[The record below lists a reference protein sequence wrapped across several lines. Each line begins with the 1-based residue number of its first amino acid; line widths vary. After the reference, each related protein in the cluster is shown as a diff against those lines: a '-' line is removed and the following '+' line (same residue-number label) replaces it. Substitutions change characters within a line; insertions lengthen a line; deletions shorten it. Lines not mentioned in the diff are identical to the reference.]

1 MYYNTL
7 FVPNFHSQIATHTE
21 PRKVITSIF
30 PCILAVSHF
39 SPMDMTVS
47 LCALLQTQLRGP
59 WASFFVQSRDKPLH
73 ILGMIAGV
81 ISLMVV
87 VTVFISTIMFMRNKK
102 SNRILP
108 HRRIRRRNKPP
119 VTFKFPN
126 SGEKLLI
133 QEPEVMVGVNCS
145 NCNIASGHP
154 LPPNHN
160 MNVVTGHHWSP
171 NHNVSMVSGRHWPPP
186 PPNAPAL
193 PPLLPGGRP
202 GDRQWV
208 VPTVL
213 GTVAQ
218 IKPKRN
224 RNRPVDSVNAALVSE
239 LKMRLDQRRLA
250 NCS

>member
-47 LCALLQTQLRGP
+47 LCALLQTQHRGP

-102 SNRILP
+102 SNRIDP
-108 HRRIRRRNKPP
+108 
-119 VTFKFPN
+119 
-126 SGEKLLI
+126 
-133 QEPEVMVGVNCS
+133 
-145 NCNIASGHP
+145 A
-154 LPPNHN
+154 
-160 MNVVTGHHWSP
+160 
-171 NHNVSMVSGRHWPPP
+171 PPP
-186 PPNAPAL
+186 HPEAKQTTRDLQVPELWRETPNPRTRGH
-193 PPLLPGGRP
+193 GG
-202 GDRQWV
+202 GQ
-208 VPTVL
+208 L
-213 GTVAQ
+213 
-218 IKPKRN
+218 
-224 RNRPVDSVNAALVSE
+224 
-239 LKMRLDQRRLA
+239 
-250 NCS
+250 